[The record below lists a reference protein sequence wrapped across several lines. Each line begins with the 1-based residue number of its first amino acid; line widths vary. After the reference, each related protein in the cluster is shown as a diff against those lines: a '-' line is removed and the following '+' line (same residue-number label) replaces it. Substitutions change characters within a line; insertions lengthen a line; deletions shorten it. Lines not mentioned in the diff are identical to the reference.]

1 VVIPETRDLD
11 QVAEAV
17 TAEKATAEGIH
28 GALRALF
35 PLAPEAA
42 PRTWIRHGMAAAAQ
56 IAAVGLGAWVLLLRI
71 PGLPSWDAVYAE
83 DYWEFLLGAYR
94 HPWRLFVPFGG
105 YEQLLQRVVAQFVS
119 YLPIAYADYAF
130 AIVGALITAGCAL
143 FIFHASSGHIRS
155 VPLRVL
161 LAVGVILL
169 SSAPMEIAD
178 STVAVSFY
186 LLLAMFWAVLWRPR
200 TAVGKAAAFVVAFV
214 TAASISIVIL
224 FAPLLA
230 MRVFALR
237 RFREH
242 AVTAGWLAGCLVQLP
257 IVLVSLAQGQS
268 RLTGYGLSAGRNNR
282 LGGSLTFYAHDVV
295 LRAIGW
301 HSSWRLESFT
311 TRDWATVIVAIAL
324 VAVFVVLLATQP
336 GARPF
341 VVVALLTGF
350 VFSMVSTILT
360 PWVTVSPVTI
370 QRESGARYTALPI
383 FLIEAAVIVGVDYA
397 LRKRRGLREQRGVSE
412 SSAGEH
418 GGRERNERGR
428 WYARTGL
435 RPALAVTALVVILV
449 TSWAVDFRYQ
459 GIRTVPQGG
468 RWALHVEQLRTGCQ
482 NSPTGLFRPFPTDE
496 WIPCGRMK
504 L

>member
-1 VVIPETRDLD
+1 MDSP
-11 QVAEAV
+11 
-17 TAEKATAEGIH
+17 
-28 GALRALF
+28 
-35 PLAPEAA
+35 
-42 PRTWIRHGMAAAAQ
+42 RHGRRCADRGR
-56 IAAVGLGAWVLLLRI
+56 GLGAWVLLLRI

-83 DYWEFLLGAYR
+83 DWWEFLVGAYQ

-119 YLPIAYADYAF
+119 YLPVAQAAHAF
-130 AIVGALITAGCAL
+130 AGVGALITAGCAL

-155 VPLRVL
+155 APLRVL

-200 TAVGKAAAFVVAFV
+200 TGAGKAAAFVVAFI

-237 RFREH
+237 RFREQ

-257 IVLVSLAQGQS
+257 IIIISYVQGQS
-268 RLTGYGLSAGRNNR
+268 RLGGYGPSGDSKTRI
-282 LGGSLTFYAHDVV
+282 GGSFTFYAHDVV

-301 HSSWRLESFT
+301 HSSWRLESLT
-311 TRDWATVIVAIAL
+311 GRDWATVIVAIAL
-324 VAVFVVLLATQP
+324 VAVFVVIMATQP

-370 QRESGARYTALPI
+370 QQESAARYTALPI

-397 LRKRRGLREQRGVSE
+397 LRKRRGVREQRRCWRARCPRAERPAPLVR
-412 SSAGEH
+412 AGRAAAGPGRH
-418 GGRERNERGR
+418 RPGRHPRDQLGGRFPVSGNPHG
-428 WYARTGL
+428 A
-435 RPALAVTALVVILV
+435 
-449 TSWAVDFRYQ
+449 
-459 GIRTVPQGG
+459 GG
-468 RWALHVEQLRTGCQ
+468 RPVGSACRAAQDWMPRTPRRASSGCTGPRTETLRQGFPRTSG
-482 NSPTGLFRPFPTDE
+482 SPAAA
-496 WIPCGRMK
+496 
-504 L
+504 

>member
-1 VVIPETRDLD
+1 M
-11 QVAEAV
+11 AV
-17 TAEKATAEGIH
+17 
-28 GALRALF
+28 
-35 PLAPEAA
+35 
-42 PRTWIRHGMAAAAQ
+42 AAQ
-56 IAAVGLGAWVLLLRI
+56 LAIVGLGAWVLLLRI

-200 TAVGKAAAFVVAFV
+200 TAAGKAAAFVIAFV

-237 RFREH
+237 RFRDH

-257 IVLVSLAQGQS
+257 IVLVSLARGQS
-268 RLTGYGLSAGRNNR
+268 RLTGYGLSAGHNNR

-301 HSSWRLESFT
+301 HSSWRLESLI

-459 GIRTVPQGG
+459 GIRMVPQGG